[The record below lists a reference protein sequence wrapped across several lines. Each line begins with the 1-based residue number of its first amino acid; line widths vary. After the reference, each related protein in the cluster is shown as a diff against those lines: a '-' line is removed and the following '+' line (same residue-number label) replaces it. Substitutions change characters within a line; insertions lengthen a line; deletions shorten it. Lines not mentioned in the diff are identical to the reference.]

1 MALNFV
7 PSKDGISHNE
17 IESVTPEDLAAGC
30 QILFDAAVH
39 LTGPAHEGT
48 AGERHAI

>member
-1 MALNFV
+1 MSVSFGM
-7 PSKDGISHNE
+7 SKSA
-17 IESVTPEDLAAGC
+17 TLEDLAAGC
-30 QILFDAAVH
+30 QVLFDAAVH